1 MNNCYDK
8 ALDIILKANRK
19 CICNMNN
26 SKKFVIGSVNEGEKA
41 EVTIKENGNTEII
54 NFVIPKGS
62 KGDKGENGTSVKIL
76 GSYDTYDDLIR
87 EHNIGNIGDSYIVD
101 EDLYVWSNNTNTWDN
116 VGKIKGPKGDN
127 GPQKIKS
134 SYLVTFNNNTTYEG
148 LTINSLER
156 LPIGRIEL
164 DIDKLINL
172 NSNDN
177 TISFNE
183 TGYYKISFIINARIM
198 QNNDFDPNT
207 DFISIGLREV
217 NTDNIYIGSSKFI
230 YNNSYNTLN
239 AEGIISVIDTN
250 KNYELVNL
258 SKKDIYLN
266 TPDIINIKSNSYFTN
281 PLISIIIEYLG
292 IE

>member
-76 GSYDTYDDLIR
+76 GSYNTYDDLIR

-134 SYLVTFNNNTTYEG
+134 SYLVTFNNNNTYEG

-292 IE
+292 N

>member
-292 IE
+292 N

>member
-239 AEGIISVIDTN
+239 AEGIISVMDTN

-292 IE
+292 N